1 MALVYRI
8 TTNLYTLLNSNY
20 WKYSVMVTRLKSTKH
35 SVEKPETKDNYSSE
49 MEDNF
54 SKVHKF
60 RQSQAHKSVLLQLK
74 EFKQIGQCQQF
85 LESFGKLESIFHY
98 TTKLENPN
106 MILAEYCTINSVRNL
121 LRQATYKNITEYIPI
136 PTKILQYHE
145 IDLSN
150 VNNNITFQKYSHHYP
165 TWVSTRITLL
175 RPKYIS
181 DQMLSLYNTLKLTDI
196 DIRLR
201 YYTVNQLNFALCK
214 LFPTISVLPFG
225 SSVSGFGEM
234 GCDLDLVCTFSHDSK
249 IQKDHDSK
257 LIFSSKPFCLVERF
271 DQREFLRQLSVLLD
285 KFIPGVSNV
294 QCVLQARVPIVKFR
308 FGPTSMQCDL
318 STNNLSGFYMSQMF
332 YNLANIDYRIRPL
345 IFTIRK
351 WARSHGVTS
360 NIPGSKITNFSLT
373 LLIVHYLQHIK
384 MVPPLRK
391 ILLSSGMPI
400 WNHNTKNVMKMEKL
414 LYGFFE
420 YYATFDF
427 HMHAICV
434 LDGYVKQKPDVT
446 PLYIHN
452 PLDTTLNVSRNITI
466 YELKIFIEAVL
477 DAIKIWNNSKVVHI
491 LDLVDEPCS
500 KDAKKEHYEIRMRKL
515 DENKPEILEKI
526 LKDDAAEAIKLDQTD
541 KMQEIIK

>member
-20 WKYSVMVTRLKSTKH
+20 WKYSVMVTRLKSRKH
-35 SVEKPETKDNYSSE
+35 SFRKPETKDNHSSE
-49 MEDNF
+49 MEKNF
-54 SKVHKF
+54 SEIHKF
-60 RQSQAHKSVLLQLK
+60 RRSQARRSVLLQLK

-106 MILAEYCTINSVRNL
+106 MILAEYCTTDSVNNI
-121 LRQATYKNITEYIPI
+121 LRQATYKDITEYIAI

-165 TWVSTRITLL
+165 TWASTRANLL
-175 RPKYIS
+175 HPKHIS
-181 DQMLSLYNTLKLTDI
+181 DQMLLLYDTLKLTDI

-201 YYTVNQLNFALCK
+201 YYTVNQLNFVLCK

-234 GCDLDLVCTFSHDSK
+234 GCDLDLVCTFSHNSK
-249 IQKDHDSK
+249 IRKDHDSK

-271 DQREFLRQLSVLLD
+271 DQREFLKQLSVLLD

-332 YNLANIDYRIRPL
+332 YTLANIDCRIRPL

-360 NIPGSKITNFSLT
+360 NIPGSKITNFSLM
-373 LLIVHYLQHIK
+373 LLIVHYLQHIN

-391 ILLSSGMPI
+391 ILLSSQMSI
-400 WNHNTKNVMKMEKL
+400 WNCNTKNVKKMEKL

-434 LDGYVKQKPDVT
+434 LDGYVKQKPDAT

-452 PLDTTLNVSRNITI
+452 PLDNLI
-466 YELKIFIEAVL
+466 
-477 DAIKIWNNSKVVHI
+477 
-491 LDLVDEPCS
+491 DEPSS
-500 KDAKKEHYEIRMRKL
+500 KDAKKEHHEIRMRKL